1 MTLTPKPALPA
12 STCASSAS
20 AFKPA
25 LRIICRNGC
34 FKASFR
40 ICRPAAMLSA
50 PVTFRPPAKFT
61 KVTPPPATIPS
72 AKAALVAATA
82 SSTRNFFSSISVSV
96 APPTLMTATLPDSA
110 AARLSNCSFSY
121 SLEALSDSDLISA
134 IRSLTPDGLPA
145 PSMMVVSSLPTITL
159 RAEPKTSKPAFSNVK
174 P

>member
-1 MTLTPKPALPA
+1 MVAAVEAIDTAFCTASLVTRAGSMTPAFLTSTNSFAGFMTLTPKPDLPA

-25 LRIICRNGC
+25 LRMICRNGC

-96 APPTLMTATLPDSA
+96 APPTLMTATLPLNA

-121 SLEALSDSDLISA
+121 SLEALSDSALI
-134 IRSLTPDGLPA
+134 
-145 PSMMVVSSLPTITL
+145 
-159 RAEPKTSKPAFSNVK
+159 
-174 P
+174 